1 LTSMKSIAN
10 LKKSANPAFK
20 GAWAA
25 LGIPFDVPMIDE
37 KVEGIIDVEALIM
50 TTLLL
55 MEQDRMLTD
64 LPAWLGRFS
73 SLINHQKLKTM
84 FRTTPPRHRSV
95 ILENLN
101 QSPLCAAPKSV
112 RSIFNL
118 EPPSESVMKTVQ
130 MRANKLNTIENVAQA
145 SIMIRNRLQYGTG
158 FRADIIA
165 LTSIKAFGVKGTQLA
180 KILCTNESTVS
191 RILSDLRACRFLD
204 QDNERREPTD
214 PYPGIFAS
222 SHSLWNL
229 CEMMDAV
236 KFESQELK
244 RGALENLNLRY
255 DGLGRKVI
263 AELAEARS

>member
-1 LTSMKSIAN
+1 MKSIVN
-10 LKKSANPAFK
+10 LKKSANPALK
-20 GAWAA
+20 GAWLA

-112 RSIFNL
+112 RTIFNL
-118 EPPSESVMKTVQ
+118 EPPSDSVMKTVQ

-165 LTSIKAFGVKGTQLA
+165 LTNIKGLGVKGTQLA
-180 KILCTNESTVS
+180 KVLCTNESTVS
-191 RILSDLRACRFLD
+191 RILSDLRACRFLN
-204 QDNERREPTD
+204 QDNERTGPTD
-214 PYPGIFAS
+214 PYTGIFVS
-222 SHSLWNL
+222 SQSLWNL
-229 CEMMDAV
+229 CEMLDAFE
-236 KFESQELK
+236 FESQKL
-244 RGALENLNLRY
+244 RQGTLENINLRH

-263 AELAEARS
+263 PGVADARS